1 MIEVCRRK
9 DCEEAERLARNH
21 MTKRAS
27 IILSVL
33 EEEDEL
39 SE

>member
-1 MIEVCRRK
+1 MIEVFRSK
-9 DCEEAERLARNH
+9 DCEGAERLARNH
-21 MTKRAS
+21 MIKCQS

-33 EEEDEL
+33 EEEYEP